1 MPSASLAVAH
11 RPPHA
16 SHQEHAHPDRVR
28 IAALS
33 AAITLNLAVLL
44 VALRPM
50 APQFVESLKK
60 TDDLLVSWI
69 TPEPK
74 QPDPPPIEMKALPTP
89 PPPAAHVQ
97 PKPVRPPVVVP
108 TDEGT
113 ITAPPAVPTP
123 SVEPTQVVAPPVAD
137 PAPVEASLAYRTAP
151 LTFPPLA
158 IRKKMHGT
166 VMLRVLVD
174 AEGKPTEVVIEKTS
188 GFDLLDRSARE
199 QVLANWRFQP
209 ATSQGR
215 PVSAWARVPVSFDL
229 RQL

>member
-11 RPPHA
+11 RPSHGPH
-16 SHQEHAHPDRVR
+16 QGPVHPDRVR

-33 AAITLNLAVLL
+33 AAIALNLAVLL
-44 VALRPM
+44 VALRPV
-50 APQFVESLKK
+50 APQFAESIRK
-60 TDDLLVSWI
+60 TDELIVNWI
-69 TPEPK
+69 TPKPK
-74 QPDPPPIEMKALPTP
+74 QPDPPPIEMKARPTP
-89 PPPAAHVQ
+89 PPPAARAQ
-97 PKPVRPPVVVP
+97 PKALPPPVAVP

-113 ITAPPAVPTP
+113 ITAPPAIPTA
-123 SVEPTQVVAPPVAD
+123 SVEPAQDVAPVAD

-188 GFDLLDRSARE
+188 GYDLLDKSARE

-215 PVSAWARVPVSFDL
+215 AVSAWARVPVSFDL